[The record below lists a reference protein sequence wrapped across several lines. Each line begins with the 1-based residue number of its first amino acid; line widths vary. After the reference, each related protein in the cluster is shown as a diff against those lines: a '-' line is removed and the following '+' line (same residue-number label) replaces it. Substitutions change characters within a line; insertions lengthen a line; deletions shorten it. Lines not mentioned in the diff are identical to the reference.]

1 MVDIKAMYYDLGGAV
16 KGICDKVY
24 PRSRPKAVD
33 AKVNSYIVVYLPY
46 EIYNNEMDDSGAY
59 NDYTTTAQF
68 EIFVRDSVSASNPNG
83 FEVAKV
89 SEIVKKVQEVF
100 PINTKNLTVTQPR
113 ITLQTDDGDGF
124 SVTIIQGSL
133 RTK

>member
-1 MVDIKAMYYDLGGAV
+1 MIDIKTIYYDLGAAV

-24 PRSRPKAVD
+24 PRSRPKSVD
-33 AKVNSYIVVYLPY
+33 SKINSYIVVYLPS
-46 EIYNNEMDDSGAY
+46 EFINNEIDDEGRYS
-59 NDYTTTAQF
+59 DYTTTIQF
-68 EIFVRDSVSASNPNG
+68 EVYVRDSVSASNPNG

-89 SEIVKKVQEVF
+89 SEIVKAVQAKF
-100 PINTKNLTVTQPR
+100 PIMTDNISVRHPR
-113 ITLQTDDGDGF
+113 ITMQTDDGDGF